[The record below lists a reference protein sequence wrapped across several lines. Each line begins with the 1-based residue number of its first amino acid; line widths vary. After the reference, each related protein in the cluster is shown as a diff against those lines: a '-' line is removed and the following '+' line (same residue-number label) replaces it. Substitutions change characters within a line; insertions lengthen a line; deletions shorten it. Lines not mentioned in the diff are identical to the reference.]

1 MGRPL
6 LSLPRHWL
14 LHRLLWQLWM
24 VARLKHTTL
33 SLQLRTRLLV
43 LVLLLLTD
51 SLLLLHA
58 LPHRRSGLGWAG
70 GLLSSLSTFVAGRM
84 FVHRDCFFFTI
95 EHASVGHD
103 KHEIVFLGIFNTWIA
118 FEKGPPGKVYFL

>member
-1 MGRPL
+1 
-6 LSLPRHWL
+6 
-14 LHRLLWQLWM
+14 M

-33 SLQLRTRLLV
+33 SLQLRTRLLLL